1 MADVALR
8 PTFPAAELERLRQER
23 LTALLQTR
31 DDPAG
36 VATPAF
42 ARVVY
47 GAAHRY
53 GTSAIGTTAT
63 LTAFTTAA
71 AARRSTQRRI
81 GRATR
86 RLIVVGD
93 VTLAGVVPLLERAFG
108 GLERGASASRET
120 PLPQRR
126 AARPPAR

>member
-42 ARVVY
+42 WRVVY

-53 GTSAIGTTAT
+53 GTNAIGTTAT

-71 AARRSTQRRI
+71 AARVPRSGCI
-81 GRATR
+81 GRTTPP
-86 RLIVVGD
+86 LIVVGD
-93 VTLAGVVPLLERAFG
+93 VTLAGVRADARARVRR
-108 GLERGASASRET
+108 LERGGA
-120 PLPQRR
+120 RR
-126 AARPPAR
+126 ADAVASSPRSSPRAR